1 MNRDFIGAAL
11 AVYFLAGLCI
21 PAFWF
26 WVAGL

>member
-11 AVYFLAGLCI
+11 TAYFLAGLCI

-26 WVAGL
+26 YVFS